1 VLTVARLAGNT
12 LFRSTGP
19 FLPVIGRD
27 LGVSLQTMGAAVS
40 AGELAGLAAPAVG
53 RRIDRADRRNAMLV
67 GGLFLAVTAA
77 LAATS
82 PSVAVFAAAL
92 VGIAVAKLA
101 LDAATMAWIADRV
114 DYSLRSRVMGL
125 AELSWAGAMLVGIP
139 LLGLVVA
146 ATSWRVAYGVMA
158 VLNLAMVAAV
168 ATLVTPDPASL
179 PASEGRLRW
188 DVLRASM
195 PVYIAFGA
203 LLTASTTVFVV
214 FGVWMEDA
222 YGLSIAGIGGV
233 SLLLGLAEALATTTT
248 IRLTD
253 RIGKRRAVI
262 VGAAL
267 MVPAALAFAV
277 VGGSVVA
284 GVATLV
290 VFVLGFE
297 FAIVSVLPLLTE
309 LHPEARASSLG
320 LAVAAGTVGRAGGAL
335 ATTAL
340 YARYGMGA
348 SGAVAALCGVAVVAV
363 FAVAVREPAS
373 VGT

>member
-179 PASEGRLRW
+179 PASEARLRW

-284 GVATLV
+284 GVAALV

-373 VGT
+373 VRT